1 MSEDQFNTN
10 LNRLKSKVITNE
22 YLNGLYQ
29 ELAGEYG
36 EYRIGK
42 QTLFLIVERAMESA
56 DIARALLEVVYHYET
71 DFDPEVIERPEWLK
85 NGIQLARSVLDEEA

>member
-1 MSEDQFNTN
+1 MNEDRFNIN
-10 LNRLKSKVITNE
+10 LNALRRKVITNE
-22 YLNGLYQ
+22 YLSGLYQ

-56 DIARALLEVVYHYET
+56 EIARALLEVVYHYET